1 MFKTGKA
8 VRGAILPGI
17 DFRSPRRGF
26 TLIELLVVIAII
38 AILAALL
45 LPALSRAKRT
55 AQTAYC
61 INNLKQWAL
70 GSKMYA
76 DDFNDFVPEEGNT
89 VQSIADKIVSDNLT
103 AAWYNSIPP
112 TVGLPTLVTLYKAG
126 NPPVPSSTTIFS
138 CPACPEPDASYSKP
152 PKVSKAFF
160 MYAENSRICIN
171 ESTRKSLHL
180 DNTKFSRIVKPTDTI
195 LFAENDPN
203 VSSDVAESVTTGYY
217 AVARHNNN
225 RGTFAISDGS
235 ARAVKYD
242 DFHREDSKGDNAA
255 NDASKEW
262 AVERIVYW
270 YPTPTTPN

>member
-1 MFKTGKA
+1 MFETGKA
-8 VRGAILPGI
+8 VRGKILPEI
-17 DFRSPRRGF
+17 DFRPPRRAF
-26 TLIELLVVIAII
+26 TLIELLVVVAII

-45 LPALSRAKRT
+45 LPAMARSKRA
-55 AQTAYC
+55 AQSIYC
-61 INNLKQWAL
+61 ISNLKQWAL

-89 VQSIADKIVSDNLT
+89 VQSIADKIVSDNFT

-112 TVGLPTLVTLYKAG
+112 TVGLPTLVTLYKGG
-126 NPPVPSSTTIFS
+126 NSPVPTSMTIFS
-138 CPACPEPDASYSKP
+138 CPACPEPDPTIYSNP

-171 ESTRKSLHL
+171 KSTRTTLHI
-180 DNTKFSRIVKPTDTI
+180 DNTKFGRILKPSDTI
-195 LFAENDPN
+195 LFAENDPKTAT
-203 VSSDVAESVTTGYY
+203 DVAESVTTGYY
-217 AVARHNNN
+217 TVARHNN
-225 RGTFAISDGS
+225 RGNFAMSDGS
-235 ARAVKYD
+235 AHAVKYD

-262 AVERIVYW
+262 AIERIVYW